1 MLQLNTIHFKF
12 TLWAISILDE
22 KDVHL
27 LRSSSVLQ
35 EFHLLG
41 YEVWLKLTNVLEEA
55 TSSVCTI
62 KMEEPTT
69 SNFMVE
75 KEGMINFYQSAW
87 CHNQD
92 DSSLYRHCY
101 ENLKYH
107 SKTKNATS
115 ISPSVHK
122 IT

>member
-1 MLQLNTIHFKF
+1 MVSHTQCCSTASWTSVLVYGFWNARFMLQLNTIHFKF

-27 LRSSSVLQ
+27 LRSSSMLQ

-62 KMEEPTT
+62 KTEEPTT

-92 DSSLYRHCY
+92 DSSL
-101 ENLKYH
+101 
-107 SKTKNATS
+107 
-115 ISPSVHK
+115 
-122 IT
+122 